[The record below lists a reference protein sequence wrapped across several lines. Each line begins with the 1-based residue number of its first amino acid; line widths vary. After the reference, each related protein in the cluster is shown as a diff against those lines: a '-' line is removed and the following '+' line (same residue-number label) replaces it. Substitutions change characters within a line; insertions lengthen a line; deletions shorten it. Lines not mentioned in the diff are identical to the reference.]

1 MENRYRI
8 MARVPQGQGEI
19 PEVVRVK
26 TAPDKVHFCSDPDI
40 EWYKDNVPCRR
51 ACPADTRIPEYID
64 AAARG
69 DYDKCYEIN
78 LMDNV
83 LPHVLGRVCAHPCE
97 NACRHGFPGMGDAVS
112 ICWLK
117 RGGADYKKDA
127 PKLTPAAATGKK
139 VAIAGSGP
147 AGLALAMDLALWGHK
162 VTIYEGMPQAGGML
176 RYGIPRF
183 RLPEAELNEEI
194 DRIGDLG
201 VTIKTNRWV
210 GEDPTLDGL
219 RKDYDAVVMA
229 AGSMVPAKLNVPGD
243 DAKGIAYGLDFMAQV
258 NSGKIKAVEGHVMV
272 LGGGYT
278 AMDCSRSA
286 LRLGASRVTVVYRR
300 SRNEL
305 KVDEREMR
313 ETSMEGVDFQ
323 YLMSPIEVKKNA
335 AGEVDGVVF
344 SRMRL
349 TEPGPDGRRQI
360 VPVPNA
366 IVSMKCNMVIAAISQ
381 SPDMALPGP
390 GFTVDRENF
399 TTNLPKVYAA
409 GDYISGPRDII
420 SAIGNAHKVA
430 RAIDRALM
438 GRGRH
443 GEKTA
448 STVWRQTELG
458 SYKEWKTVKGNVF
471 DLIPRQDIPALDQA
485 ARQHKMA
492 EVDLGYNEEEVFWQG
507 QRCYLCNL
515 NVQIDGKMCI
525 LCYNCVDVCPYNCIL
540 MLQQD
545 YVRVRPNGGEPVA
558 ENKGFTY
565 MVMDETNCVRCGL
578 CIDACPVPC
587 MGMEKIEV
595 ENTFTP

>member
-19 PEVVRVK
+19 PEVVKVK
-26 TAPDKVHFCSDPDI
+26 TAPNKVHFCNDPDN

-69 DYDKCYEIN
+69 DYDKAYAIN
-78 LMDNV
+78 LADNT
-83 LPHVLGRVCAHPCE
+83 LPHVLGRVCSHPCE
-97 NACRHGFPGMGDAVS
+97 NVCRHGFPGMGDPVS

-117 RGGADYKKDA
+117 RGGGDFKKNA
-127 PKLTPAAATGKK
+127 HKLKPAAATGKT
-139 VAIAGSGP
+139 VAITGSGP
-147 AGLALAMDLALWGHK
+147 AGLTLAMDLALWGHK
-162 VTIYEGMPQAGGML
+162 VTIYEGMPLAGGML

-183 RLPEAELNEEI
+183 RLPEKEMNEEI
-194 DRIGDLG
+194 DRVGDLG
-201 VTIKTNRWV
+201 VTIKTSRWV
-210 GEDPTLDGL
+210 GKDPTLNDL

-229 AGSMVPAKLNVPGD
+229 AGSMVPTKLNVPGD
-243 DAKGIAYGLDFMAQV
+243 DAKGVVYGLDFMAEI
-258 NSGKIKAVEGHVMV
+258 NNGTRNAVKGHIVV

-278 AMDCSRSA
+278 AMDCSSSA
-286 LRLGASRVTVVYRR
+286 LRLGASSVTVVYRR

-323 YLMSPIEVKKNA
+323 YLMSPTEVIKNV
-335 AGEVDGVVF
+335 AGEVAGIAF
-344 SRMRL
+344 NRMRL
-349 TEPGPDGRRQI
+349 ADAGPDGRRQV
-360 VPVPNA
+360 VPVPNS
-366 IVSMKCNMVIAAISQ
+366 IVTLKCDMVIAAISQ
-381 SPDMALPGP
+381 SPDLTLAGP
-390 GFTVDRENF
+390 GFKVDHNNF
-399 TTNLPKVYAA
+399 TTSLPKVYAA

-420 SAIGNAHKVA
+420 TAIGNAHKVS
-430 RAIDRALM
+430 RSVDEALM
-438 GRGRH
+438 GRKRH
-443 GEKTA
+443 GEKTT

-458 SYKEWKTVKGNVF
+458 SYKGWKTAKGNIY
-471 DLIPRQDIPALDQA
+471 DLIPRLEMPSLDHA
-485 ARQHKMA
+485 ARWNQKA
-492 EVDLGYNEEEVFWQG
+492 QVDLGYNEEEIYWQG
-507 QRCYLCNL
+507 QRCFLCNH
-515 NVQIDGKMCI
+515 NVLIDGDACI

-545 YVRVRPNGGEPVA
+545 YVRVRSNGGEPVA

-587 MGMEKIEV
+587 MGMEKYEV

>member
-19 PEVVRVK
+19 PEVVKVK
-26 TAPDKVHFCSDPDI
+26 TAPNKVHFCNDPDVD
-40 EWYKDNVPCRR
+40 WYKDNVPCRR
-51 ACPADTRIPEYID
+51 ACPAETRIPEYID
-64 AAARG
+64 AASRG

-97 NACRHGFPGMGDAVS
+97 TACRHSFPGMGDTVS

-117 RGGADYKKDA
+117 RGGADYKSHA
-127 PKLTPAAATGKK
+127 PKLKPASSTGKK
-139 VAIAGSGP
+139 ISIVGSGP

-162 VTIYEGMPQAGGML
+162 VTIYEGMPQSGGML

-183 RLPEAELNEEI
+183 RLPEMELNEEI

-201 VTIKTNRWV
+201 VTIKTGRWV
-210 GEDPTLDGL
+210 GKDPTIDGL

-258 NSGKIKAVEGHVMV
+258 NNGTLKKVRGHVVV

-286 LRLGASRVTVVYRR
+286 LRLGASKVTVVYRR

-323 YLMSPIEVKKNA
+323 YLLSPIELKKD
-335 AGEVDGVVF
+335 AGGTVESIVF
-344 SRMRL
+344 NRMRL

-360 VPVPNA
+360 VAVPNS
-366 IVSMKCNMVIAAISQ
+366 IVSMKCGMVIAAISQ
-381 SPDMALPGP
+381 NPDMTLPGP
-390 GFTVDRENF
+390 GFTVNQKNF

-409 GDYISGPRDII
+409 GDYVSGPRDII
-420 SAIGNAHKVA
+420 TAIGNAHKVA
-430 RAIDRALM
+430 RAIDQALM
-438 GRGRH
+438 GRDRH
-443 GEKTA
+443 GEKST

-458 SYKEWKTVKGNVF
+458 SYKEWKTTKGNIF
-471 DLIPRQDIPALDQA
+471 DLIPRQDMPALELNERMDQNT
-485 ARQHKMA
+485 
-492 EVDLGYNEEEVFWQG
+492 EVDLGYKKDEVFWQG
-507 QRCYLCNL
+507 QRCYLCNH

-540 MLQQD
+540 MLQEN
-545 YVRVRPNGGEPVA
+545 YVRVRANGGEPVA
-558 ENKGFTY
+558 EKKGFTY

-595 ENTFTP
+595 ERTFTP

>member
-19 PEVVRVK
+19 PEVVKVK
-26 TAPDKVHFCSDPDI
+26 TAPNKVHFCNDPDI

-51 ACPADTRIPEYID
+51 ACPAETRVPEYID

-69 DYDKCYEIN
+69 DYDKAYAIN
-78 LMDNV
+78 VADNV
-83 LPHVLGRVCAHPCE
+83 LPHILGRVCSHPCE
-97 NACRHGFPGMGDAVS
+97 SACRHGFPGMGDAVS

-117 RGGADYKKDA
+117 RGGADYKKQA
-127 PKLTPAAATGKK
+127 PKLTPAPATGKK
-139 VAIAGSGP
+139 IAVTGSGP
-147 AGLALAMDLALWGHK
+147 AGLALAMNLTLWGHK

-183 RLPEAELNEEI
+183 RLPEEELNEEI

-201 VTIKTNRWV
+201 VTIKTSRWV
-210 GEDPTLDGL
+210 GKDPTLDGL

-229 AGSMVPAKLNVPGD
+229 AGSMVPAKLNMPGD
-243 DAKGIAYGLDFMAQV
+243 DAKGIFYGLDFMAGV
-258 NSGKIKAVEGHVMV
+258 NNGTLKAVEGHVMI

-278 AMDCSRSA
+278 AMDCSRAA
-286 LRLGASRVTVVYRR
+286 LRLGASKVTVVYRR

-323 YLMSPIEVKKNA
+323 YLMAPIEVIKNA
-335 AGEVDGVVF
+335 GGKVEGIIF
-344 SRMRL
+344 NRMRL
-349 TEPGPDGRRQI
+349 TEPGSDGRRQI
-360 VPVPNA
+360 VAVPNSV
-366 IVSMKCNMVIAAISQ
+366 ISIKCDMVIAAISQ
-381 SPDMALPGP
+381 SPDMAIPGP
-390 GFTVDRENF
+390 GFTVNRENF

-409 GDYISGPRDII
+409 GDYVSGPRDII

-438 GRGRH
+438 GRDRH
-443 GEKTA
+443 GEKTT

-458 SYKEWKTVKGNVF
+458 SYKGWKTVNGNIF
-471 DLIPRQDIPALDQA
+471 DLIPRQDMPALDHA
-485 ARQHKMA
+485 ARRDKTA
-492 EVDLGYNEEEVFWQG
+492 EVDLGYNEEEIFWQG
-507 QRCYLCNL
+507 QRCYLCNH
-515 NVQIDGKMCI
+515 NVQIDGKSCI
-525 LCYNCVDVCPYNCIL
+525 LCYNCVDVCPYGCIS

-545 YVRVRPNGGEPVA
+545 YVRVRANGGEPVA

-595 ENTFTP
+595 EKTFTP